1 MDALFNKL
9 VPPSKPPDMLVIRP
23 FGKTFITGLASSYT
37 VDSYDADILA
47 PYIARKEFTAM
58 IESLN
63 EVLYANWPCG
73 PCQMIG
79 YILCPCTLGLSF
91 LLPSIT
97 VSEAKH

>member
-9 VPPSKPPDMLVIRP
+9 VPPSKPPYMLVIRP
-23 FGKTFITGLASSYT
+23 AGKTFITGLASAFA
-37 VDSYDADILA
+37 VDSYDAHMLA
-47 PYIARKEFTAM
+47 PYISLKQFTDM
-58 IESLN
+58 IEHLN

-73 PCQMIG
+73 PCQVIG
-79 YILCPCTLGLSF
+79 YVLCPCTLGLSF